1 MYLNHVYIMWCEI
14 ISKGL
19 AKTCFNR
26 SSEEYMLLFFET
38 QLFKTKQTIIKITC
52 TVSIII
58 NWIVRILRHVVESM
72 NTPVHIPAAPV
83 HIPEAPVH
91 IPAAPVHYT
100 CSTCTHTCSTCTHTC
115 STCTHSTCTH
125 TCISS
130 QLSVYTG
137 YHSKGL
143 CHSWCDILHRIPHLY
158 LVVHSHR
165 THHHPG
171 PLLQWKQN
179 KHRYYNKNKHNFKQN

>member
-91 IPAAPVHYT
+91 IPAALVHYT
-100 CSTCTHTCSTCTHTC
+100 CSTCTHTCSTCTLYL
-115 STCTHSTCTH
+115 
-125 TCISS
+125 
-130 QLSVYTG
+130 Q
-137 YHSKGL
+137 
-143 CHSWCDILHRIPHLY
+143 HLY
-158 LVVHSHR
+158 TYLQHLYTYLQHLYTQYLYTYLHFFPALSLHWLSQQGSMPFLVWYPASHSSSVSSR
-165 THHHPG
+165 PF
-171 PLLQWKQN
+171 PQN
-179 KHRYYNKNKHNFKQN
+179 APSPWPSVTMETK